1 MRYSLLIVVAACS
14 ASLYAQD
21 AAASVAAIQR
31 QYAGQKTKIMA
42 GADEMPEAQYTLVPG
57 EGSRTFAAVVGHIAD
72 AQAGT
77 CGTIAGTP
85 TTLNAE
91 RGMTTKA
98 ELVAALKK
106 SFDLCDAAYAS
117 INATNHD
124 EAKPA
129 AFGGPQPLN
138 AMLWGNI
145 AHSEEMYGTMGVY
158 LRVAKLVPPSSQG
171 RGGGAGKGKG
181 GPGGGKGKQQ

>member
-1 MRYSLLIVVAACS
+1 MLVVVAACS

-31 QYAGQKTKIMA
+31 NYAGQKTKITA
-42 GADEMPEAQYTLVPG
+42 GAEEMPEAQYSLVPG

-106 SFDLCDAAYAS
+106 SFDLCDVAYAS

-124 EAKPA
+124 EAKAA

-138 AMLWGNI
+138 AVLWGNI

>member
-1 MRYSLLIVVAACS
+1 MLILIAACS
-14 ASLYAQD
+14 TAMYAQD

-31 QYAGQKTKIMA
+31 QYAGQKTKILA

-57 EGSRTFAAVVGHIAD
+57 EGSRTYAAVIGHIAD

-77 CGTIAGTP
+77 CGPLAGAP
-85 TTLNAE
+85 TQLNAE

-106 SFDLCDAAYAS
+106 SFDLCDTAYAS

-124 EAKPA
+124 EAKAA

-138 AMLWGNI
+138 AILWGNLF
-145 AHSEEMYGTMGVY
+145 HSEEMYGQMAVY

-171 RGGGAGKGKG
+171 RGGGKGGKG
-181 GPGGGKGKQQ
+181 GPPGGKAK